1 LVTNP
6 SPDGIIRDKFLTLTA
21 GTRVGVYQ
29 ITAQIGIGGMGEVYR
44 ARDGKLQRDVAIK
57 VLPDAFALD
66 ADRLA
71 RFERE
76 ARTLAALN
84 HPNIAH
90 IYGLEDIGGVSA
102 IVMELVD
109 GVTLAD
115 RIALGPI
122 PIDEALPIA
131 KQIADGLESAHEQG
145 IVHRDLKPANVK
157 VRNDGTVK
165 VLDFGLAKAL
175 ALETGGVPAA
185 NLSEVAT
192 ITTPAIVTGVAV
204 LIGTAAY
211 MAPEQAKRKAVDAR
225 ADIWAFGCVLFEMLA
240 GRPAFGGDTVIDTLA
255 QIVARDPEW
264 SALPEATTPGIRRLL
279 QRCLERDLRRRVH
292 AAADVRIEIEDA
304 IAALAVAP
312 MPAASRRQTA
322 ALAAWLVAAVA
333 VLAAV
338 GIAVFPVRRVAEL
351 PSLRLE
357 VMTPPTADPVSFA
370 LSPDGRQL
378 VFAATGE
385 KGSQLWLRPLDQTA
399 AQPLPGTNGAVHPF
413 WAPDGR
419 AVGFFA
425 DGQVKRLDLDGGR
438 PRTLAEARNGQGGAW
453 NRDGVIIFAPFAA
466 SPLVRVPATGGIP
479 VAVTQLAAGEGSHRF
494 PTFLPDG
501 RRFLFY
507 VGLSEPNAEGVYI
520 GSLAAAD
527 PRQRIL
533 ASDTAAAYS
542 PPGYLL
548 MMRQNVLMAAP
559 FDAKNGTLTGDAVP
573 VASEVGANNSARGA
587 FSVSMAGLLA
597 HRRPWRTN
605 TPRLTWINRDGTP
618 AGALSAPGYPQL
630 SPDGRRIAVARNV
643 QGSYDIYTVETA
655 RGDFERL
662 TVDPA
667 LELMAVWSPD
677 SDRVVFSSNRRG
689 AFDLFEKPVSRSRD
703 EQLLLASP
711 ENKYAVDWSPD
722 GAIILFVK
730 EDPTTGDDLWALRL
744 DNPRTPFPVLRTR
757 VTEDQ
762 AQFSPDGHWIAY
774 RSNESGQREIYLRP
788 FPGPGGQRPVSQG
801 GGSQPRWRRDGKEL
815 FYLATDDRLMV
826 VPIRVPSENQTLE
839 VGTPSALF
847 STRIAPSNNAQQ
859 QYTVAPDGQRFLI
872 NVISEEA
879 GAPPITIV
887 QNWTA
892 PLRK

>member
-1 LVTNP
+1 LA
-6 SPDGIIRDKFLTLTA
+6 LEA
-21 GTRVGVYQ
+21 GTRVGAYQ
-29 ITAQIGIGGMGEVYR
+29 ITAQIGLGGMGEVYR
-44 ARDGKLQRDVAIK
+44 GRDGKLQRDVAIK
-57 VLPDAFALD
+57 VLPNAFALD
-66 ADRLA
+66 PDRLA

-76 ARTLAALN
+76 ARVLAALN

-90 IYGLEDIGGVSA
+90 IYGLEDVDGISA
-102 IVMELVD
+102 IVMEFVD

-131 KQIADGLESAHEQG
+131 KQIADGLEAAHEQG

-175 ALETGGVPAA
+175 ALETGGAPAA

-192 ITTPAIVTGVAV
+192 ITTPAIVTGVGV

-255 QIVARDPEW
+255 QIVGRDPEW
-264 SALPEATTPGIRRLL
+264 STLPETTTPGIRRLL
-279 QRCLERDLRRRVH
+279 QRCLERDPRRRVH

-304 IAALAVAP
+304 IEALSVAP
-312 MPAASRRQTA
+312 LPPASPRPTASPI
-322 ALAAWLVAAVA
+322 AWSVAAVA
-333 VLAAV
+333 LIAAV
-338 GIAVFPVRRVAEL
+338 VVAVFPVRHVAEL

-357 VMTPPTADPVSFA
+357 VNTPATADPVSFA

-385 KGSQLWLRPLDQTA
+385 KGSQLWLRPLDQA
-399 AQPLPGTNGAVHPF
+399 APQPLPGTNGAVYPF
-413 WAPDGR
+413 WSPDSR
-419 AVGFFA
+419 SIGFFA

-438 PRTLAEARNGQGGAW
+438 PRTVAEARNGQGGTW
-453 NRDGVIIFAPFAA
+453 NREGIIVFAPFAA
-466 SPLVRVPATGGIP
+466 SPLMRVPATGGIP

-494 PTFLPDG
+494 PAFLPDG
-501 RRFLFY
+501 GRFLFY
-507 VGLSEPNAEGVYI
+507 VGLSEPHAEGVYI
-520 GSLAAAD
+520 GSLDASD
-527 PRQRIL
+527 PRRRIL
-533 ASDTAAAYS
+533 ATDTAAVYS

-559 FDAKNGTLTGDAVP
+559 FDAASGTLTGDAMP
-573 VASEVGANNSARGA
+573 VAPEVGANNVARGA
-587 FSVSMAGLLA
+587 FSVSITGLLA
-597 HRRPWRTN
+597 YRRTWRTN
-605 TPRLTWINRDGTP
+605 TPRLAWINRDGTP
-618 AGALSAPGYPQL
+618 AGALSAPGYPHV

-655 RGDFERL
+655 RGEFERL

-667 LELMAVWSPD
+667 LELMPVWSPD

-722 GAIILFVK
+722 GTIILFVK
-730 EDPTTGDDLWALRL
+730 EDPTTGDDLWALPL

-774 RSNESGQREIYLRP
+774 RSNESGQREIYIRP
-788 FPGPGGQRPVSQG
+788 FPGPGGQRTVSQG

-815 FYLATDDRLMV
+815 FYLAADDRLMA
-826 VPIRVPSENQTLE
+826 VPIRVPSDTQPLGI
-839 VGTPSALF
+839 GTPAALF
-847 STRIAPSNNAQQ
+847 SPGLAPSNNAQQ
-859 QYTVAPDGQRFLI
+859 QYTVTPDGQRFLM
-872 NVISEEA
+872 NVSSAESS
-879 GAPPITIV
+879 APPITIV
-887 QNWTA
+887 QNWPATMK
-892 PLRK
+892 R